1 MEPNDLNGF
10 MSIATFMPFV
20 ILSIAFAIGNW
31 YLAKSMNRSEPV
43 WVILS
48 LIPIVNL
55 FFFYYVG
62 YVVVLYVIH
71 RLNALSSA
79 LHTTELPPRRNARD
93 TQGAEAR

>member
-1 MEPNDLNGF
+1 MEPNDLPGF
-10 MSIATFMPFV
+10 MSIAAFIPLMV
-20 ILSIAFAIGNW
+20 LSIPFAIGNW

-48 LIPIVNL
+48 LIPIVNY
-55 FFFYYVG
+55 FFFFYVG
-62 YVVVLYVIH
+62 YVVVLYIIH

-79 LHTTELPPRRNARD
+79 LHTTELPSRRNARD